1 MTDDQPPPDEER
13 DSDRSARRL
22 RSAQAAAGD
31 LARMGIDPR
40 SLGLD
45 ESGAAP
51 PTEEPGPHEPDSE
64 GASVVQLRPSTST
77 DPQARGRAF
86 SPFSAPATA
95 EEAEEAARRVSRV
108 EQLLSRAHVDQPPPR
123 ETSKLFRTV
132 ARGLVTVDAAL
143 SAQEE
148 RDLLDAVRSRQGDRR
163 TVAFVSGQGGVGCTT
178 MAVATGT
185 TFMALR
191 DDYSVV
197 VDVRSGTPSL
207 GELYGVATPLGVSG
221 LLGRDEIASAPTNAS
236 GLGLVD
242 GAGWD
247 QPLSRSDVAEV
258 LDRLG
263 EVHLFRLFD
272 TGNDAGDASRTALA
286 RADQV
291 VVVTGPGRSGSA
303 AAGVALDR
311 IAYVNPACADS
322 VVHVVVCSHEES
334 YREALRQVG
343 DASHQPGGPVAVV
356 VVPPDPHLARGLPF
370 DPERVSASMRGAV
383 LRLAAAVA
391 VGGRG
396 R

>member
-1 MTDDQPPPDEER
+1 VTDDQRPPDDELE
-13 DSDRSARRL
+13 SDRSARRL

-45 ESGAAP
+45 ESAP
-51 PTEEPGPHEPDSE
+51 EPLIEEPASDGVETE
-64 GASVVQLRPSTST
+64 GASVVQLRPSTT
-77 DPQARGRAF
+77 PDAAAGRA
-86 SPFSAPATA
+86 PTQHALPPAVEER
-95 EEAEEAARRVSRV
+95 EEATRRASRV
-108 EQLLSRAHVDQPPPR
+108 EQLLSRAHADQPVSR
-123 ETSKLFRTV
+123 ETSRLFRTV
-132 ARGLVTVDAAL
+132 ARGLVTVDAAV
-143 SAQEE
+143 SAQGE
-148 RDLLDAVRSRQGDRR
+148 RELLDAVRSRQGDRR

-191 DDYSVV
+191 DDRSVV

-207 GELYGVATPLGVSG
+207 GQLYGATAPLGVTA
-221 LLGRDEIASAPTNAS
+221 LLGRAELASAPTNAS

-247 QPLSRSDVAEV
+247 QPLSRTDVAEV

-263 EVHLFRLFD
+263 EEHLFRLFD
-272 TGNDAGDASRTALA
+272 AGNDAGEASRTALA

-291 VVVTGPGRSGSA
+291 VVVTGPGRSGSS
-303 AAGVALDR
+303 AAGLALDR
-311 IAYVNPACADS
+311 VGYVNPACVDS
-322 VVHVVVCSHEES
+322 VVHVVVCPHEES
-334 YREALRQVG
+334 YRESLRQVG
-343 DASHQPGGPVAVV
+343 DASQQPGGPIAVV

-370 DPERVSASMRGAV
+370 DPERVSASLRGAV
-383 LRLAAAVA
+383 LRVAAAVA